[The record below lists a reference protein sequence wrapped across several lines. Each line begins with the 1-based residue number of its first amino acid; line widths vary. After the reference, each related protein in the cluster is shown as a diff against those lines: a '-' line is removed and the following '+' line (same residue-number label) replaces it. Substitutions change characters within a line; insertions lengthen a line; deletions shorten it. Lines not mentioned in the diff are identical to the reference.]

1 MFFITVFREDFV
13 KNISVQRLKEERAS
27 FVDMMGKGIPRGE
40 RSKCK
45 GSKYEHA

>member
-1 MFFITVFREDFV
+1 MFFIMVFKENFV

-27 FVDMMGKGIPRGE
+27 FIDMMAKGILRGE
-40 RSKCK
+40 ISKCK